1 MSRNGR
7 GLTADE
13 IDFIVKDLRAS
24 MTLIAG
30 TIASMIAERDRLK
43 HLERFNRIRAK
54 RK

>member
-30 TIASMIAERDRLK
+30 TIASMIAEKDKLK
-43 HLERFNRIRAK
+43 RMERFDRIKAK
-54 RK
+54 